1 MTLTE
6 NKLTTQNRRPRPGF
20 AGLAAAVALATLVTG
35 APLMAQEEGP
45 PPTPQ
50 EGGWRRTL
58 TDAAAE
64 AGQSAP
70 PSTALRSAG
79 PAAPLPSQVV
89 VPAGTWITIRTNQVL
104 SSDQS
109 RPGEVFTGTLA
120 QPLVGNG
127 IVLARRGQTIGGRV
141 AEAVRAGRAR
151 GTSRLAVELT
161 ELSLADGRQVPV
173 VTQLIEYAGGTSIGR
188 DLTTVG
194 TTTGMG
200 ALIGGAAAGGAAAGI
215 GAGAGA
221 AAAAIGVLLT
231 RGRPTIL
238 DPEATLTFR
247 TLAPLTVSTEQAEHA
262 FESVR
267 QTDYEARPQL
277 RQRVASNPPPVWGG
291 WGGWGGWGP
300 YWGSPW
306 FGPGI
311 GVNIIGGRGWGG
323 WGGRGWGGGGRRWR

>member
-1 MTLTE
+1 MNLTVH
-6 NKLTTQNRRPRPGF
+6 KLISNTRSPRRDLARV
-20 AGLAAAVALATLVTG
+20 AAAFALATLFAS
-35 APLMAQEEGP
+35 APLAAQEEGP
-45 PPTPQ
+45 PPRVP
-50 EGGWRRTL
+50 EGGWRRSL
-58 TDAAAE
+58 DE
-64 AGQSAP
+64 AVASPGQTPSYPVP
-70 PSTALRSAG
+70 PRQLG
-79 PAAPLPSQVV
+79 APLPNQVV
-89 VPAGTWITIRTNQVL
+89 VPAGTWISIRTNQVL

-120 QPLVGNG
+120 QPLVANG

-141 AEAVRAGRAR
+141 AEAVKAGRAR

-161 ELSLADGRQVPV
+161 EISLADGRQVPV

-188 DLTTVG
+188 DLTAVG
-194 TTTGMG
+194 TTTAMG

-247 TLAPLTVSTEQAEHA
+247 TLAPLSISTEQAGYA

-277 RQRVASNPPPVWGG
+277 RQRVLSSPPPMWGGYGGYGG
-291 WGGWGGWGP
+291 WGNYGGWGS
-300 YWGSPW
+300 YWGAPFW
-306 FGPGI
+306 GPRVSI
-311 GVNIIGGRGWGG
+311 GVYGGRGF
-323 WGGRGWGGGGRRWR
+323 GGGRRWR